1 MDKHD
6 DKTRIQKHSLLVTDY
21 EKTQVLINYQA
32 KVKYHEFY
40 VFKIQE
46 TRYTSWLQYDEAS
59 KKQTPFSTTEK
70 LKNNQYSQKQQNSKD
85 VTIN

>member
-1 MDKHD
+1 M
-6 DKTRIQKHSLLVTDY
+6 
-21 EKTQVLINYQA
+21 EKPKFWSIIKQ

-40 VFKIQE
+40 VLKIQE
-46 TRYTSWLQYDEAS
+46 TRYTSRLRYDEAS
-59 KKQTPFSTTEK
+59 KKQSPFSTTEK

>member
-32 KVKYHEFY
+32 KS
-40 VFKIQE
+40 KISWIQCFQNSRNQVYIMIAVWWSKQE
-46 TRYTSWLQYDEAS
+46 AE
-59 KKQTPFSTTEK
+59 PFSTTEK